1 MPMSDADR
9 IVWAAMFAR
18 TNMGQSMP
26 DADMIRRYR
35 TAAKHG
41 TSLEAMVNM
50 VCGDFTENDYHYT
63 MFLAE
68 ARGWFN
74 TFKKKPDDYIFVTWP
89 HKRAVWEA
97 SEDVV

>member
-1 MPMSDADR
+1 MPLSDADR

-41 TSLEAMVNM
+41 TSLSAMVNM
-50 VCGDFTENDYHYT
+50 VCGDFIENDDHAD
-63 MFLAE
+63 MFLDE
-68 ARGWFN
+68 ADMWKHQLRN
-74 TFKKKPDDYIFVTWP
+74 DDLEDIFKKWP

-97 SEDVV
+97 SEVPA